1 MSARHKNFFELKGRT
16 IFASGQT
23 LALRDI
29 AAVRRKS
36 EYRPRPAGLILL
48 LCGLIMLAWGWRDET
63 TQQQEKKTKFARDY
77 ANAEQQ
83 MSADPNSTAMDSVQ
97 PLDISHALQM
107 DAQLKNWGMGLLG
120 VGFIYAFVRRPRHHI
135 LVTTG
140 GQQSSIYWAK
150 TKAEA
155 NQIVEEIAAKMG

>member
-1 MSARHKNFFELKGRT
+1 M
-16 IFASGQT
+16 
-23 LALRDI
+23 
-29 AAVRRKS
+29 
-36 EYRPRPAGLILL
+36 
-48 LCGLIMLAWGWRDET
+48 MLAWGWRDESA
-63 TQQQEKKTKFARDY
+63 QQQEKKARFARDY
-77 ANAEQQ
+77 AEAEQQ
-83 MSADPNSTAMDSVQ
+83 MSADPNSSALDNLQS
-97 PLDISHALQM
+97 LDISHALRI

-120 VGFIYAFVRRPRHHI
+120 VGFIYAFVRRQRHHI